1 MFCQPVV
8 AMTPVANDT
17 STTTVPRQVSV
28 RGSHPPVLWRP
39 AEEGS
44 IASSYGAALRI
55 PRRRVKSQQD
65 AASVRTF
72 GAKQWRVAATPIDC
86 SHAESG

>member
-1 MFCQPVV
+1 MFCQLVV
-8 AMTPVANDT
+8 VMTPTASDT
-17 STTTVPRQVSV
+17 STTTVLMQVSV

-44 IASSYGAALRI
+44 TASSYGAALRNR
-55 PRRRVKSQQD
+55 RRRVKNHQD
-65 AASVRTF
+65 ASSVRTV
-72 GAKQWRVAATPIDC
+72 GTREWRAAVTPIDC

>member
-1 MFCQPVV
+1 VFCQLVV
-8 AMTPVANDT
+8 VMTPTASDT
-17 STTTVPRQVSV
+17 STTTVSTQVSV

-55 PRRRVKSQQD
+55 PRWRVENHQD
-65 AASVRTF
+65 AASVRTV
-72 GAKQWRVAATPIDC
+72 GTGQWRAAATPIDC

>member
-1 MFCQPVV
+1 MFCQPAV
-8 AMTPVANDT
+8 AMMPIASDAT
-17 STTTVPRQVSV
+17 TTTVPTQVSA

-55 PRRRVKSQQD
+55 PRRRVKNHQD
-65 AASVRTF
+65 AASVRTV
-72 GAKQWRVAATPIDC
+72 GAGQWRVAATPIDC